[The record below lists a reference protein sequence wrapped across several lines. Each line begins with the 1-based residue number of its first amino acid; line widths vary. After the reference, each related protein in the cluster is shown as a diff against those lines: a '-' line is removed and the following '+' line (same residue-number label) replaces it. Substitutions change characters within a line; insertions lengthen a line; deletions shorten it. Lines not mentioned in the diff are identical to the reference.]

1 MPERLESVSVT
12 ANLLPMLGVHS
23 ALGRTFLLEQ
33 AQPGD
38 NFVALLSDVLW
49 KEKFGGDPNIPG
61 KSVTL
66 DKQSYTIIGVLPA
79 NFRFPDRRANPQ
91 IILPF
96 KLPPAVDWSTK
107 RLALT
112 RGIGRLKPRLRL
124 RQANG
129 ELVPPCPPARA
140 NIPAG

>member
-96 KLPPAVDWSTK
+96 KLPPAGDWSTK
-107 RLALT
+107 SLALT
-112 RGIGRLKPRLRL
+112 RGIGRLKPGVSPGPTPV
-124 RQANG
+124 Q
-129 ELVPPCPPARA
+129 LVAPFHTDATT
-140 NIPAG
+140 